1 MLVNHLLVALFVVIS
16 PIAGYISYQRLV
28 AKSQRGE
35 YIDRMLMY
43 RTTLA
48 TQWLLCVAGVAIW
61 AVSGKP
67 WADVGFAFTLDPA
80 FAVAL
85 VLTIAIV
92 IWLIMQLREVRSA
105 STAQLEIYKRHL
117 GTVELI
123 VPSSREQLQSF
134 RRVAISAGV
143 VEEFLWRGFL
153 IWYLSQYLTIWY
165 AAGLATILFGL
176 AHAYQG
182 WRKVPQLALVGSA
195 FTILY
200 LMTGSLLLPVALHIA
215 FDLLQGQLAFEIV
228 SRNNKMQLNGVQHGQ
243 HT

>member
-1 MLVNHLLVALFVVIS
+1 MLLNHLLIAMFAVIS
-16 PIAGYISYQRLV
+16 PVAGYISYQRLV
-28 AKSQRGE
+28 ARSQRGE
-35 YIDRMLMY
+35 HIDKMMMY

-48 TQWLLCVAGVAIW
+48 TQWLLCAAGIAVW

-67 WADVGFAFTLDPA
+67 WADAGFAFTLSPA
-80 FAVAL
+80 FAIAV
-85 VLTIAIV
+85 VLTITIMA
-92 IWLIMQLREVRSA
+92 WLVRQLRDVRSA
-105 STAQLEIYKRHL
+105 SAAQLERYKRHL

-123 VPSSREQLQSF
+123 IPSSHDELVSF
-134 RRVAISAGV
+134 RRVAISAGI

-182 WRKVPQLALVGSA
+182 WRKIPQLALVGSA

-215 FDLLQGQLAFEIV
+215 FDLLQGQLAYEIV
-228 SRNNKMQLNGVQHGQ
+228 SRNNKVQLNGV
-243 HT
+243 